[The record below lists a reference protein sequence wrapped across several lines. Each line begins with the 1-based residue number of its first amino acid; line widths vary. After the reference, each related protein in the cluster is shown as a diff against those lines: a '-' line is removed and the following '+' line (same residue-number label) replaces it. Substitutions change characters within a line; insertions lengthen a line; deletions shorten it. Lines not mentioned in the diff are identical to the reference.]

1 MHACLLSSADYSA
14 AWIAVPWEWCC
25 SWHRRWR
32 GGRLFEPNC
41 LEVAHSDAAYRV
53 GISESCPVRTVPTP
67 PPGNESAAF
76 SSLAFFL
83 PAAIQVA
90 EKVLS
95 FVGRAF
101 RHDIES
107 AFSSGVLTPEGPD
120 THVSTTCIAALCAA
134 KPSPV
139 SATTFFETLK
149 GFAAHKAAIQ
159 VVET

>member
-1 MHACLLSSADYSA
+1 MHACLLRYADYSA

-53 GISESCPVRTVPTP
+53 GISESCPVPTVPTS

-83 PAAIQVA
+83 LAAIQAA
-90 EKVLS
+90 EKSGRLS
-95 FVGRAF
+95 FWAPSLRE
-101 RHDIES
+101 ES
-107 AFSSGVLTPEGPD
+107 LLVFCFQSGGILRFAQND
-120 THVSTTCIAALCAA
+120 KRSTISATCIAALCVA
-134 KPSPV
+134 KPFPV
-139 SATTFFETLK
+139 SATTLFE
-149 GFAAHKAAIQ
+149 
-159 VVET
+159 

>member
-53 GISESCPVRTVPTP
+53 GISESCPVPTVPTP
-67 PPGNESAAF
+67 PPGNETAAF

-101 RHDIES
+101 RHDIKS

-120 THVSTTCIAALCAA
+120 THI
-134 KPSPV
+134 
-139 SATTFFETLK
+139 SATCEACATGTAKSSNLQNSNVSNVLR
-149 GFAAHKAAIQ
+149 G
-159 VVET
+159 